1 MLSEL
6 IKLIRSMYGEGE
18 IKLHPANIKFTDM
31 LDTMCCNRVDCYGSE
46 VTQFEEMLKEYTGA
60 KHVILTCSGTAA
72 LYAVLCQIVGSA
84 TIVPNYTF
92 KATEN
97 AVVQSGGI
105 PHIADIESDFFGV
118 LTPLMPYPHRV
129 IPVWV
134 FGMPPVEING
144 KIVTEDAAEALGT
157 FAGNRHAGTFGKAG
171 ILSFNGN
178 KILTTGG
185 GGAVLTDDPELAWDV
200 QHFITRDF
208 NLRMPALNAALG
220 IPQLKRIE
228 DTIADKRDT
237 AHLYHQFFEGTEIRC
252 VKEPEGCRSNYWLN
266 TIVMPDQTMRD
277 DWFDG
282 LKEAGIE
289 ARKGFDLLDPE
300 ADTPVAK
307 EMAGR
312 ILNLPS
318 GVKP

>member
-18 IKLHPANIKFTDM
+18 IKLHPANITWEDR
-31 LDTMCCNRVDCYGSE
+31 LRASQIERVDCYGSE

-60 KHVILTCSGTAA
+60 KHVIATCSGTAA
-72 LYAVLCQIVGSA
+72 LYAVLLWQTFGDVESYA
-84 TIVPNYTF
+84 VPNYTF
-92 KATEN
+92 LATLN
-97 AVVQSGGI
+97 AISHT
-105 PHIADIESDFFGV
+105 PLPYHIEDIETQRLSMITISDN
-118 LTPLMPYPHRV
+118 T

-134 FGMPPVEING
+134 FGMCPFDLNGEIV
-144 KIVTEDAAEALGT
+144 IEDAAEALGS
-157 FAGNRHAGTFGKAG
+157 FVGRYHAGTLGNAG

-185 GGAVLTDDPELAWDV
+185 GGAVLTDDDKLAENIR
-200 QHFITRDF
+200 HFITRGF

-277 DWFDG
+277 EWFDG
-282 LKEAGIE
+282 LKAVGIE
-289 ARKGFDLLDPE
+289 ARKGFELLDPE